1 MTSREKREYHQYKRG
16 GVNIIAKQ
24 KNNSEKEKGIL
35 RTSQTFHD

>member
-24 KNNSEKEKGIL
+24 KNNSEEKGKRNTTYL
-35 RTSQTFHD
+35 PNFP